1 MSVSKRSSVA
11 SSSSAGL
18 LWVAL
23 AALGIAVLLAA
34 AAYTAYWFLAFETL
48 RSQFQAWVEQQ
59 RAEGNRVTYY
69 SEERSGFPFVIRLT
83 LREMLVTTPEGVS
96 WLSTLTG
103 LEARPLIGDSLRLT
117 FGGEQELR
125 LPLRRGTEMLSLSAR
140 AEQLSLDLG
149 DAASADAAELTAS
162 NLTLSLKRRAG
173 ALLIPSL
180 SVTMRSEPALDNTAP
195 PGTAPPGP
203 PGASSGGGRRLALAA
218 SGIALPEG
226 IAWPLGR
233 TVAEIALAARL
244 AGDLPRGI
252 PLSQAP
258 SAWRE
263 AGGHIAIERLAL
275 VYGPLSLAGDGMVA
289 IDPQGQPSGALALRI
304 AGLHP
309 TVDALVDRGI
319 LSPAVAETVLALA
332 QTLAPAGTGGTVTL
346 PLTLQ
351 DQTLSLG
358 GMTVARLPPLPSQP
372 R

>member
-1 MSVSKRSSVA
+1 MSASKRSSVA

-103 LEARPLIGDSLRLT
+103 LEARPLLGDSLRLT

-180 SVTMRSEPALDNTAP
+180 SVTMRREPALDNTAP
-195 PGTAPPGP
+195 PGP
-203 PGASSGGGRRLALAA
+203 PGAPGGGGRRLALAA

-226 IAWPLGR
+226 MAWPLGR
-233 TVAEIALAARL
+233 TVAEVALAVRL
-244 AGDLPRGI
+244 AGDLPQGI

-263 AGGHIAIERLAL
+263 AGGQIAIERLAL

-332 QTLAPAGTGGTVTL
+332 QTLAPAGAGGTVTL

-351 DQTLSLG
+351 DQTLALG